1 MAWQARD
8 DRSYYYR
15 SVRLDGE
22 PHKIYLGFGAAAK
35 QADAEVRARRQRREE
50 RRQQLEAL
58 SQAHAALAA
67 RLDALAQAADL
78 LVRTSL
84 TRAGFHEHHG
94 CWRQR
99 RPDGQPGSV
108 RRRVAAIVAGEVPGR
123 EETLP

>member
-50 RRQQLEAL
+50 RRQQLQDL
-58 SQAHAALAA
+58 TQAHAALAA
-67 RLDALAQAADL
+67 PLESLDGAAE
-78 LVRTSL
+78 LV
-84 TRAGFHEHHG
+84 TRACLVAAGLHEHNG
-94 CWRQR
+94 CWRKR
-99 RPDGQPGSV
+99 RPNEPHS
-108 RRRVAAIVAGEVPGR
+108 RA
-123 EETLP
+123 